1 MPIELRK
8 EEVRQMIRDGA
19 QLVEVLSTKAYQKI
33 HLAEAINLPLYELD
47 AESSA
52 QLDKSRPVIVYC
64 AGYQ

>member
-19 QLVEVLSTKAYQKI
+19 QLVEVLSPRAYQKI
-33 HLAEAINLPLYELD
+33 HLAEAINLPLYKLD
-47 AESSA
+47 AESGA
-52 QLDKSRPVIVYC
+52 RLDKSKPVIVYC

>member
-19 QLVEVLSTKAYQKI
+19 QLVEVLSTRGYQKI
-33 HLAEAINLPLYELD
+33 HLAEAISIPLYELD
-47 AESSA
+47 AESSTR
-52 QLDKSRPVIVYC
+52 LDKSRPVIVYC